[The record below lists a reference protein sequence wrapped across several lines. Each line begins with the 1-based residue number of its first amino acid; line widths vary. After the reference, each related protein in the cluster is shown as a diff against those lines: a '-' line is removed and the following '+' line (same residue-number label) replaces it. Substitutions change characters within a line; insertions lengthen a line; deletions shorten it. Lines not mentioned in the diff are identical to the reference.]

1 MRISDWD
8 VAGGGHA
15 GQVAPSAKLSPDT
28 EVAASQLIAFP
39 EHKLMFNGEK
49 MDEGKT
55 LADYGVKESAGCLT
69 LFVSLQASW
78 EAIVAVQCLDFWCGD
93 C

>member
-1 MRISDWD
+1 MI
-8 VAGGGHA
+8 H
-15 GQVAPSAKLSPDT
+15 SAESPPGT

-55 LADYGVKESAGCLT
+55 LADYGVKESTGS
-69 LFVSLQASW
+69 F
-78 EAIVAVQCLDFWCGD
+78 
-93 C
+93 